1 MKKKWD
7 ADWNRLKLE
16 AKIDRL
22 RDRLNYVFEK
32 SDQEARSASQSAD
45 TALYVAN
52 YCK

>member
-7 ADWNRLKLE
+7 ADWDRLKLE
-16 AKIDRL
+16 TKIDRL

-32 SDQEARSASQSAD
+32 SDQDARSANQSASA
-45 TALYVAN
+45 ALYVAN